1 MGIRIKRKII
11 LVCFIASLLILAF
24 ICGIILY
31 YYSHQSA
38 IKSVIEK
45 SISRSTGTT
54 VTIKHLS
61 YSLKPMRIRAKGI
74 IIKLVKTLQRPQL
87 DIRDIRA
94 DIALEGPFGHKSLT
108 VKSIMIDGFSL
119 NISEKM
125 SLPKIVQHEKSLSFF
140 NRLLKKMI
148 AFFFFRDIIW
158 QTAEIVNGDISG
170 RLGDQMVQIGGIQA
184 KLDPDHLLTI
194 SCSTQIQWPLKKM
207 ILTAPHIQIATDH
220 GISLVDPE
228 IRFSLKAQKATFQ
241 SPVVNAKSL
250 EVTAKLIY
258 NHKHKN
264 LRFDPMDLDIEG
276 VILKKESERKSILSK
291 VQLNAAGHFDL
302 QGSKLNFAR
311 FFLAASDILQLRGKS
326 HVDFGA
332 QPVMEFILLDG
343 QTSPSKLLPL
353 LPDDVTVML
362 SPFTFSGPI
371 SFHGRIDGLK
381 ELEIWSWHGDLQ
393 AQLKQNQFSYTTGNI
408 RLNSRVAGTIR
419 AEGRFPDIRISGR
432 IEGDKTILSGG
443 GIELKPF
450 KVSLSLTG
458 KHPAYLI
465 KDFTVHIPRAKV
477 GTGGK
482 YILIDDIHAYGRK
495 GSMDGEKR
503 SLFLPEIRLNSSL
516 LKNLQL
522 SLRVDGEQAIITLH
536 GKQTHLIESALSLNL
551 LPSGWQL
558 SGLDSIQIKAILKDE
573 GYWSF
578 TSKLGFWELDFQNWD
593 SSCMGEKISIN
604 AEMNGKINIKRASI
618 TANTSIEV
626 HGGEILYD
634 RFYLDLNKNT
644 LFSSFEGRYDISNK
658 FLQLS
663 HLKLGLKDIL
673 MLDARGTL
681 LQRMQDYRTRFFV
694 SIPKISLKPVFQHF
708 LLEPFQTERPYLAAL
723 NIGGAISAELE
734 LTGDGSDWML
744 LGHFMWH
751 SGELSSDTDGFSFSG
766 IDLDLPVW
774 FQTHKGK
781 SGQETVKGK
790 LSIQYMTLPLL
801 PKQALT
807 LQLDAGS
814 NLLSVRS
821 PTILRAPGG
830 EIRLGPVVCKD
841 LFISRPS
848 IETSLALN
856 SIDLTP
862 FLSEIWSRPIQ
873 GTIEGTLESIHFAGD
888 TLSSRGEI
896 KAKVFGG
903 ELIFSEFYASGI
915 VTSVPVFKLNARFN
929 DLSLAKLTKGTSF
942 GKIEG
947 ILKGH
952 IKDLEIAFGQPQRFN
967 LLLETVKKK
976 GVPQKISVRA
986 VENIARIGGG
996 QSPFTG
1002 ISGVFSSFFRELPY
1016 KKIGVRASLEND
1028 VFRINGTIKEGGT
1041 EYLVKRGVFSGVNII
1056 NQNPDNRISF
1066 KDMVKRIKRVT
1077 ASGRSPVLK

>member
-1 MGIRIKRKII
+1 M
-11 LVCFIASLLILAF
+11 
-24 ICGIILY
+24 
-31 YYSHQSA
+31 
-38 IKSVIEK
+38 
-45 SISRSTGTT
+45 
-54 VTIKHLS
+54 
-61 YSLKPMRIRAKGI
+61 
-74 IIKLVKTLQRPQL
+74 
-87 DIRDIRA
+87 
-94 DIALEGPFGHKSLT
+94 
-108 VKSIMIDGFSL
+108 
-119 NISEKM
+119 
-125 SLPKIVQHEKSLSFF
+125 F
-140 NRLLKKMI
+140 N
-148 AFFFFRDIIW
+148 
-158 QTAEIVNGDISG
+158 
-170 RLGDQMVQIGGIQA
+170 
-184 KLDPDHLLTI
+184 
-194 SCSTQIQWPLKKM
+194 
-207 ILTAPHIQIATDH
+207 
-220 GISLVDPE
+220 
-228 IRFSLKAQKATFQ
+228 
-241 SPVVNAKSL
+241 
-250 EVTAKLIY
+250 
-258 NHKHKN
+258 
-264 LRFDPMDLDIEG
+264 
-276 VILKKESERKSILSK
+276 
-291 VQLNAAGHFDL
+291 
-302 QGSKLNFAR
+302 
-311 FFLAASDILQLRGKS
+311 
-326 HVDFGA
+326 
-332 QPVMEFILLDG
+332 
-343 QTSPSKLLPL
+343 
-353 LPDDVTVML
+353 
-362 SPFTFSGPI
+362 
-371 SFHGRIDGLK
+371 
-381 ELEIWSWHGDLQ
+381 
-393 AQLKQNQFSYTTGNI
+393 
-408 RLNSRVAGTIR
+408 
-419 AEGRFPDIRISGR
+419 
-432 IEGDKTILSGG
+432 
-443 GIELKPF
+443 
-450 KVSLSLTG
+450 
-458 KHPAYLI
+458 
-465 KDFTVHIPRAKV
+465 
-477 GTGGK
+477 
-482 YILIDDIHAYGRK
+482 
-495 GSMDGEKR
+495 
-503 SLFLPEIRLNSSL
+503 
-516 LKNLQL
+516 
-522 SLRVDGEQAIITLH
+522 
-536 GKQTHLIESALSLNL
+536 
-551 LPSGWQL
+551 
-558 SGLDSIQIKAILKDE
+558 
-573 GYWSF
+573 
-578 TSKLGFWELDFQNWD
+578 
-593 SSCMGEKISIN
+593 
-604 AEMNGKINIKRASI
+604 
-618 TANTSIEV
+618 
-626 HGGEILYD
+626 
-634 RFYLDLNKNT
+634 
-644 LFSSFEGRYDISNK
+644 
-658 FLQLS
+658 
-663 HLKLGLKDIL
+663 
-673 MLDARGTL
+673 ARGTL
-681 LQRMQDYRTRFFV
+681 LQRVQDYRTRFFV
-694 SIPKISLKPVFQHF
+694 SIPKISLEPVFQHF

-947 ILKGH
+947 ILRGH